1 MLLGCPKSLLEPD
14 WVSVKSWNRNPV
26 LASSFSASYQTIW
39 LPGAPQAS
47 HACSIVSGLQCLGA
61 AWQPWQWLMESMI
74 SSEMSKQR
82 KGNFFS
88 KQSEVRAKLLPRRPG
103 HEGEM
108 QSGNGRLVHP
118 NPGPV
123 PAAHCTQWDQLSS
136 RLRGGGEGPC
146 TGQEGWVEQSRPRPG
161 CRHRP
166 DK

>member
-1 MLLGCPKSLLEPD
+1 
-14 WVSVKSWNRNPV
+14 
-26 LASSFSASYQTIW
+26 
-39 LPGAPQAS
+39 
-47 HACSIVSGLQCLGA
+47 
-61 AWQPWQWLMESMI
+61 MESMI

-108 QSGNGRLVHP
+108 QSGNGHLVHL

-136 RLRGGGEGPC
+136 RLMGDGEGPC
-146 TGQEGWVEQSRPRPG
+146 TGQEG
-161 CRHRP
+161 
-166 DK
+166 